1 MKQNKVL
8 NRITLSLKK
17 VGFRATL
24 VKAFRFAENYLPKTP
39 FERMMILRY
48 RRQVDPLELEEPA
61 LQAPEYQE
69 DIDFSSYTAN
79 VRAVVFFDPAAK
91 RFENESAMA
100 QELFAAAAAAAKHGV
115 YGFCFFW
122 RTPADTE
129 LLNVLQKHA
138 EIPLRYCVCRVFE
151 QAVGA
156 EAFLPVLLSCLSD
169 PRCIRA
175 EGKPLILSLDPQAH
189 PEGKPAFDAWRRF
202 AKEQGMGDLQIWAC
216 RASNSIKQRER
227 AAFGADA
234 EVEFPPLDLPAKQR
248 VLEDLSN
255 EAPSGRRSYALLSTY
270 RKVLAHEQMA
280 RRAELP
286 AEERPL
292 HRTCVM
298 TWNNPQFPAAKP
310 DAFAKFSAHF
320 FYSWMVTD
328 TAYTRWRFPEGSRFL
343 FVNGWNGSPEEKRLA
358 PDTRHGST
366 YLNAFSNAL
375 FSLPLYDDFRVIG
388 EQSAASL
395 RFNDIGEHPRI
406 AVQAHL
412 YFLETMEELIS
423 ELNQIPFRFD
433 CYVSTDTAQKKAM
446 IERAFAKHGKAEHVF
461 VSCFPNRGRDVAP
474 FLLQLAPVIDRYD
487 YILHVHGKKSTVEA
501 LGTAWR
507 KYLLRNLLDHPNY
520 VSGIIAAFESDERL
534 GIVFPETFPLLNLE
548 PVRPGEKAACE
559 ALLERCGYASVHFTA
574 PAYPAGDMF
583 WARAKAVKKLFQI
596 GLKAEDFPLEKG
608 LIASTLAH
616 HIERIWVDLAANEGY
631 GYLKTWNCCGR
642 VQPVSGKRRIVFFM
656 HYDKDCVL
664 SESDACYLDELATYA
679 ERIVFITNSDLS
691 EADLDRIRSRKVTI
705 LRRDNVGFDF
715 GAWKDAV
722 TQYGFDRLGAF
733 DQVIFANNSNFA
745 PLWSLSSVFAEMER
759 RDPVDFW
766 GISMYPRGF
775 ASADMDKE
783 YIDAHIQSYFFVVE
797 QSLASSPVF
806 AEFWNR
812 VVYHSELLDVVV
824 HEETEMTKFFTDRG
838 FRCDA
843 YLAESTLLMEKTQN
857 TAPYMQPKAL
867 VLMGSPLVKKKTA
880 QYTFLDE
887 KILLDA
893 LMRQIRAANPA
904 NK

>member
-1 MKQNKVL
+1 MKENKVL

-17 VGFRATL
+17 VGLRVTF
-24 VKAFRFAENYLPKTP
+24 VKAFRFAKNYLLKTP

-69 DIDFSSYTAN
+69 DIDFSSFTADL
-79 VRAVVFFDPAAK
+79 RAVAFFDPAAE
-91 RFENESAMA
+91 RFENETSMV
-100 QELFAAAAAAAKHGV
+100 QELSAAAAAAAKHGV

-122 RTPADTE
+122 RSPADTE
-129 LLNVLQKHA
+129 LLSVLQKHA

-151 QAVGA
+151 QTADPA
-156 EAFLPVLLSCLSD
+156 DFLPVLLNCLSD
-169 PRCIRA
+169 PRYLRA
-175 EGKPLILSLDPQAH
+175 EGKPLLLSLDPQEQS
-189 PEGKPAFDAWRRF
+189 EGKPSFDAWRKF
-202 AKEQGMGDLQIWAC
+202 AKEHGLGELQIWAC
-216 RASNSIKQRER
+216 RASSNPKQRER
-227 AAFGADA
+227 AALGADA
-234 EVEFPPLDLPAKQR
+234 EVEFPPLDLPEKQR
-248 VLEDLSN
+248 VLQDLT
-255 EAPSGRRSYALLSTY
+255 EGKPSGRCSYALLSTY
-270 RKVLAHEQMA
+270 RKVLAHEQMT

-298 TWNNPQFPAAKP
+298 TWNKPRFQTAKP
-310 DAFAKFSAHF
+310 GAFAKFSAHF

-328 TAYTRWRFPEGSRFL
+328 AAYTRWRFPEESRLL
-343 FVNGWNGSPEEKRLA
+343 FINGWNGSPEETRLA
-358 PDTRHGST
+358 PDERHGST
-366 YLNAFSNAL
+366 YLNAFSKAL

-395 RFNDIGEHPRI
+395 RFDDSGEHPRI

-412 YFLETMEELIS
+412 YFLETMEELIG

-433 CYVSTDTAQKKAM
+433 CYVSTDTAQKKAK

-474 FLLQLAPVIDRYD
+474 FLLQMAPVIDRYD
-487 YILHVHGKKSTVEA
+487 YILHIHGKKSTIEA
-501 LGTAWR
+501 LGAAWR

-520 VSGIIAAFESDERL
+520 VRGIIAAFENDERL

-548 PVRPGEKAACE
+548 PVRPDEKAVCE
-559 ALLERCGYASVHFTA
+559 SLLERCGYASVHFTA

-583 WARAKAVKKLFQI
+583 WARAKAVRKLFLV
-596 GLKAEDFPLEKG
+596 GLKAEDFPPEKG
-608 LIASTLAH
+608 LITATLAH
-616 HIERIWVDLAANEGY
+616 HIERIWVDLAANEGF

-656 HYDKDCVL
+656 HYDKDCIL
-664 SESDACYLDELATYA
+664 SESDAAYLDELAKYA
-679 ERIVFITNSDLS
+679 EQIVFITNSDLP
-691 EADLDRIRSRKVTI
+691 EADLVRIRSGKVTI
-705 LRRDNVGFDF
+705 LRRENVGFDF

-722 TQYGFDRLGAF
+722 TQCGFDRLCTF

-745 PLWSLSSVFAEMER
+745 PLWSLSSVFVEMER

-766 GISMYPRGF
+766 GITLCPGGF
-775 ASADMDKE
+775 ASADMDKA
-783 YIDAHIQSYFFVVE
+783 YIDAHIQSYFFVAE
-797 QSLASSPVF
+797 QSLASSPAF

-812 VVYHSELLDVVV
+812 VDYHTELLDVVV

-838 FRCDA
+838 FTCDA
-843 YLAESTLLMEKTQN
+843 YLTESSLLMDKTQN

-893 LMRQIRAANPA
+893 LTRQIKAATPA
-904 NK
+904 NQ

>member
-1 MKQNKVL
+1 MKENKVL
-8 NRITLSLKK
+8 HRVTLSLKK
-17 VGFRATL
+17 VGLRATF
-24 VKAFRFAENYLPKTP
+24 VKAFRFAKNYLPKTP

-61 LQAPEYQE
+61 LQAPEYQD
-69 DIDFSSYTAN
+69 DIDFSGFAAD
-79 VRAVVFFDPAAK
+79 VRAVVFFDLAAE
-91 RFENESAMA
+91 RFESASAMV
-100 QELFAAAAAAAKHGV
+100 QKLSAAAAAAAKHGI

-122 RTPADTE
+122 RSPADTGI
-129 LLNVLQKHA
+129 LNTLHENK

-151 QAVGA
+151 QAA
-156 EAFLPVLLSCLSD
+156 DTADFLPVLLNCLTD
-169 PRCIRA
+169 PRYLRT
-175 EGKPLILSLDPQAH
+175 EGEPLLLSLDPQALT
-189 PEGKPAFDAWRRF
+189 EGKTAFDAWRKF
-202 AKEQGMGDLQIWAC
+202 ANEHGMGELQIWAC
-216 RASNSIKQRER
+216 RASSNPKQRER

-248 VLEDLSN
+248 VLEDLSGKT
-255 EAPSGRRSYALLSTY
+255 PSGRQSYALLSTY
-270 RKVLAHEQMA
+270 RKVLAHEQMTQ
-280 RRAELP
+280 RTEPP
-286 AEERPL
+286 AEEKPL

-298 TWNNPQFPAAKP
+298 TWNNPLFPSVKP
-310 DAFAKFSAHF
+310 GAFAKFSAHF

-328 TAYTRWRFPEGSRFL
+328 AAYTRWRFPEESRFL
-343 FVNGWNGSPEEKRLA
+343 FINGWNGGPEETRLA
-358 PDTRHGST
+358 PNTRYGNT
-366 YLNAFSNAL
+366 YLNAFSKAL

-388 EQSAASL
+388 ELSAASL
-395 RFNDIGEHPRI
+395 RFYDAGDQPRI

-412 YFLETMEELIS
+412 FFLETMDELID

-433 CYVSTDTAQKKAM
+433 CFVSTDTAQKKVL
-446 IERAFAKHGKAEHVF
+446 IERAFAQHGKAEHVF
-461 VSCFPNRGRDVAP
+461 VSGFPNRGRDVAP
-474 FLLQLAPVIDRYD
+474 FLLQMAPVIDRYD
-487 YILHVHGKKSTVEA
+487 YILHVHGKKSTIEA

-520 VSGIIAAFESDERL
+520 VRGIIAAFESDERL

-548 PVRPGEKAACE
+548 PVRSDEKAVCE
-559 ALLERCGYASVHFTA
+559 SLLERCGYASVHFAA

-583 WARAKAVKKLFQI
+583 WARAEAVKKLFQI
-596 GLKAEDFPLEKG
+596 GLKAEDFPPEKS
-608 LIASTLAH
+608 LITATLAH

-642 VQPVSGKRRIVFFM
+642 VQPVSSKRRIVFFM

-664 SESDACYLDELATYA
+664 SDSDARYLDELANYC
-679 ERIVFITNSDLS
+679 EQIVFITNSDLS
-691 EADLDRIRSRKVTI
+691 DADLNKINSGKTTI
-705 LRRDNVGFDF
+705 LRRENVGFDF

-733 DQVIFANNSNFA
+733 DQVVFANNSNFA

-759 RDPVDFW
+759 RERVDFW
-766 GISMYPRGF
+766 GITLYPRGF

-812 VVYHSELLDVVV
+812 VAYHTELLDVVV

-843 YLAESTLLMEKTQN
+843 YLAESSLLMEKTQN

-893 LMRQIRAANPA
+893 LIRQIKAADQA
-904 NK
+904 